1 VLLTRHHLEASP
13 REGAGHG
20 VEVGLSF
27 PFLAAPPPA
36 VLRGEASLDETLRG
50 AALGDAHAA
59 LAVALLRHLPGAAP
73 SRVYVGNETCERL
86 LPTPQAIGSWIALAR
101 RGRVA
106 LSLVLPPL
114 SRDGLA
120 NAEEAVRALEGVE
133 DSEVVANDW
142 GTVHRLRARH
152 PGLAIVLGRLTH
164 KMLRDPR
171 LAEYFDSPQAPMA
184 ARAALC
190 RSGELAPGFR
200 ALMERYSIGRRE
212 IDPFLQPLEADEW
225 ENRSE
230 KLSVHFPYLFVTM
243 GRACLLGAMHRD
255 PAEKFL
261 PGAPCRSECRKYT
274 VEFRLPVPGGN
285 GAGKNLLNLGN
296 AYYHAVPSSVT
307 ERILGFLPSRRQV
320 DRIVVTVPTDGDG
333 WHK

>member
-86 LPTPQAIGSWIALAR
+86 LPTPQAIGSWIASAR

-255 PAEKFL
+255 PAEKFV

-320 DRIVVTVPTDGDG
+320 DRIVVTVPADGHG
-333 WHK
+333 WQK

>member
-86 LPTPQAIGSWIALAR
+86 LPTPQAIGSWIASAR